1 MRDLAA
7 EAMALCELVS
17 KFPAVPVRITSAV
30 LAGYLGA
37 GMTLLDALQATQLR
51 LTDACSD
58 NGSGI
63 GVLEP
68 ENPADA
74 GHVEHAHDLTRY
86 VA

>member
-7 EAMALCELVS
+7 EALALCELVS

-37 GMTLLDALQATQLR
+37 GMTLLDALQSTQTR
-51 LTDACSD
+51 LADACSD
-58 NGSGI
+58 GGSAL
-63 GVLEP
+63 GVLEA
-68 ENPADA
+68 EDRAHA
-74 GHVEHAHDLTRY
+74 GHVEHPHDLTRN